1 MKGYTMTIYVGQV
14 SLEAEIA
21 LDNAMKEIRKEDPLV
36 DAKVHYWNA
45 MMEKHNPTDL
55 SPMELADTD
64 SGQKVLDELNKKVSA
79 EMIKKFGED

>member
-1 MKGYTMTIYVGQV
+1 MTI
-14 SLEAEIA
+14 EAEIA

-55 SPMELADTD
+55 SPMELADTT
-64 SGQKVLDELNKKVSA
+64 SGQKLLDEINKKVSA
-79 EMIKKFGED
+79 EMIKKFGEG

>member
-1 MKGYTMTIYVGQV
+1 MTI
-14 SLEAEIA
+14 EAEIA

-55 SPMELADTD
+55 SPMQLADTT
-64 SGQKVLDELNKKVSA
+64 SGQKLLDEINKKVSA
-79 EMIKKFGED
+79 EMIKKFGEG